1 MSSIDN
7 NSFNSYM
14 KNTNIITCRTVQ
26 RKTVLAVL
34 AVVAGQQGQT

>member
-7 NSFNSYM
+7 NSFNSYNM
-14 KNTNIITCRTVQ
+14 NTNIITCRTVQ
-26 RKTVLAVL
+26 RKTALAVL